1 MVDAMRKHLWVVPV
15 LCAVWLFFAFRG
27 MFTAMPTRPQIDLQV
42 YRYGVQAW
50 WDGHDLYGLLPP
62 VANGAQLPFV
72 YPPFAVLIL
81 SPLVL
86 LPWDAAVVTLYV
98 LSTICLALT
107 LYLVSRVAWPPLGR
121 AGGIM
126 AASLA
131 LPLTVFL
138 EPVSQTYQFGQ
149 VSLVLMALV
158 TIDCL
163 AGKTVWPRG
172 FGIGLAAA
180 IKLTPAAF
188 ILFFLIRKDYRAAG
202 RAGIT
207 FAVAAAVGFATDFR
221 ASVQYWFHGG
231 LSGGGVS
238 GTAFKTNQAIE
249 AALVRTGLNGAVE
262 KAVWIAVIVALV
274 AVVALAM
281 RRAEPALALMANA
294 GLALLISPT
303 SWSHYYVWVA
313 PALLVLLAYGA
324 RRASDRS
331 WLAVAWFGWAA
342 LTATLFYLAPFQDLP
357 PTAFPIVHVHWNWP
371 QQLSAATYP
380 LVGVGLLLAFAIPR
394 LRRPKPEPVLSTPVE
409 HPVEGGGQPPAA
421 LVLTGE
427 PARPPAPRDP
437 RRSAAGRSPVS

>member
-1 MVDAMRKHLWVVPV
+1 MRKHLWVVPV

-27 MFTAMPTRPQIDLQV
+27 MFTAMPTRPQIDLEV

-50 WDGHDLYGLLPP
+50 WDGHDLYGALPP
-62 VANGAQLPFV
+62 VANGAVLPFV

-98 LSTICLALT
+98 LSTICLLMT
-107 LYLVSRVAWPPLGR
+107 LYLVARVAWPPLGR
-121 AGGIM
+121 ARGFVV
-126 AASLA
+126 ACVA

-149 VSLVLMALV
+149 VSLVMMALV
-158 TIDCL
+158 AVDCL
-163 AGKTVWPRG
+163 AGKTLWPRG

-180 IKLTPAAF
+180 VKLTPAAF
-188 ILFFLIRKDYRAAG
+188 VLFFLVRKDYRSAA

-207 FAVAAAVGFATDFR
+207 FAVAAAIGFVTDFH

-238 GTAFKTNQAIE
+238 GTAFKTNQTIE
-249 AALVRTGLNGAVE
+249 AALVRTGLSGAGE
-262 KAVWIAVIVALV
+262 KAVWIAVIAALV
-274 AVVALAM
+274 VVVALAM
-281 RRAEPALALMANA
+281 RRAEPALALLANA
-294 GLALLISPT
+294 GLALLVSPT

-324 RRASDRS
+324 RRAYERS
-331 WLAVAWFGWAA
+331 WLAAAWFGWAV
-342 LTATLFYLAPFQDLP
+342 LTAVFFYLAPFHQLP
-357 PTAFPIVHVHWNWP
+357 DTDFPIVHVHWDWP

-380 LVGVGLLLAFAIPR
+380 LVGVALLLAFAIPR
-394 LRRPKPEPVLSTPVE
+394 LRRPEPEPVLAAPVR
-409 HPVEGGGQPPAA
+409 HPV
-421 LVLTGE
+421 
-427 PARPPAPRDP
+427 D
-437 RRSAAGRSPVS
+437 AGVS

>member
-1 MVDAMRKHLWVVPV
+1 MRKHLWVIPV

-27 MFTAMPTRPQIDLQV
+27 MFSAMPTRPQIDLEV

-50 WDGHDLYGLLPP
+50 WDDHSLYGTLPP
-62 VANGAQLPFV
+62 VANGAELPFV
-72 YPPFAVLIL
+72 YPPFAVLVL

-121 AGGIM
+121 TGGIIV
-126 AASLA
+126 ASIG

-149 VSLVLMALV
+149 VSLIMMALV
-158 TIDCL
+158 AIDCL
-163 AGKTVWPRG
+163 AGKTLWPRG

-180 IKLTPAAF
+180 LKLTPAAF
-188 ILFFLIRKDYRAAG
+188 VLFFLIRKDYRSAA

-207 FAVAAAVGFATDFR
+207 FAAAAGIGFIVDFH
-221 ASVQYWFHGG
+221 ASVQYWFKGG

-238 GTAFKTNQAIE
+238 GTAFKTNQTIE
-249 AALVRTGLNGAVE
+249 AVIVRTGLSGAAE
-262 KAVWIAVIVALV
+262 KAVWIVLIIALV
-274 AVVALAM
+274 GVVALAM
-281 RRAEPALALMANA
+281 RQAGPALALMANA
-294 GLALLISPT
+294 GLTLLVSPT

-324 RRASDRS
+324 RRVWERS
-331 WLAVAWFGWAA
+331 WLAAAWFAWAA
-342 LTATLFYLAPFQDLP
+342 LTATFFYLAPFHQLP
-357 PTAFPIVHVHWNWP
+357 DTDFPVVHVHWEWL

-380 LVGVGLLLAFAIPR
+380 LVGVALLLAFAIPR
-394 LRRPKPEPVLSTPVE
+394 LRRPEPVLLPPLEQPVE
-409 HPVEGGGQPPAA
+409 AVN
-421 LVLTGE
+421 
-427 PARPPAPRDP
+427 R
-437 RRSAAGRSPVS
+437 

>member
-1 MVDAMRKHLWVVPV
+1 MRKHLWVIPV

-27 MFTAMPTRPQIDLQV
+27 MFTAMPTRPQIDLEV

-50 WDGHDLYGLLPP
+50 WDGHDLYGPLPA

-98 LSTICLALT
+98 ISTLCLGLT
-107 LYLVSRVAWPPLGR
+107 LYLVSRVAVPQLGR
-121 AGGIM
+121 MGGFVV
-126 AASLA
+126 ASVA

-149 VSLVLMALV
+149 VSLIMMALV
-158 TIDCL
+158 AIDCL
-163 AGKTVWPRG
+163 AGKTLWPRG

-188 ILFFLIRKDYRAAG
+188 ILFFLVRRDYKSAI

-207 FAVAAAVGFATDFR
+207 FAVAAGIGFITDFK
-221 ASVQYWFHGG
+221 ASVQYWFKGG

-238 GTAFKTNQAIE
+238 GTAFKTNQTIE
-249 AALVRTGLNGAVE
+249 ATFVRMGLPGAAE
-262 KAVWIAVIVALV
+262 KALWIVVVLALLAMVAT
-274 AVVALAM
+274 AM
-281 RRAEPALALMANA
+281 RRSGPALALMANA
-294 GLALLISPT
+294 GLALLVSPT

-313 PALLVLLAYGA
+313 PTLLVIIAYGA
-324 RRASDRS
+324 RRAYERS
-331 WLAVAWFGWAA
+331 WLAAAWFAWGV
-342 LTATLFYLAPFQDLP
+342 LTAVFFWLAPFHDLP
-357 PTAFPIVHVHWNWP
+357 DTDFPIVHIHWDWP

-394 LRRPKPEPVLSTPVE
+394 LRSPRLEPALPPKTPV
-409 HPVEGGGQPPAA
+409 GAGQH
-421 LVLTGE
+421 
-427 PARPPAPRDP
+427 
-437 RRSAAGRSPVS
+437 

>member
-1 MVDAMRKHLWVVPV
+1 MRKHLWVIPV

-27 MFTAMPTRPQIDLQV
+27 MFTAMPTRPQIDLEV

-50 WDGHDLYGLLPP
+50 WEGHDLYGLLPP
-62 VANGAQLPFV
+62 VANGAELPFV

-98 LSTICLALT
+98 LSTICLAMT

-121 AGGIM
+121 TGGIL
-126 AASLA
+126 AASVA

-149 VSLVLMALV
+149 VSLVMMALV

-163 AGKTVWPRG
+163 AGKTIWPRG
-172 FGIGLAAA
+172 FGIGIAAA

-188 ILFFLIRKDYRAAG
+188 ILFFLIRKDYRSAA
-202 RAGIT
+202 RAAIT
-207 FAVAAAVGFATDFR
+207 FGVAAVIGFCTDLP
-221 ASVQYWFHGG
+221 ASIQYWFEGG

-238 GTAFKTNQAIE
+238 GTAFKTNQTIE
-249 AALVRTGLNGAVE
+249 AALVRTGLTGAAE
-262 KAVWIAVIVALV
+262 KVVWIVVIATLV
-274 AVVALAM
+274 AMVALAM
-281 RRAEPALALMANA
+281 RRAAPALALMANA
-294 GLALLISPT
+294 GLALLVSPT

-313 PALLVLLAYGA
+313 PALLVLLATGA
-324 RRASDRS
+324 RRAYDRS
-331 WLAVAWFGWAA
+331 WLAAGWFGWAVV
-342 LTATLFYLAPFQDLP
+342 TATFFYLAPFHGLP
-357 PTAFPIVHVHWNWP
+357 DTTFPVVQVHWDWP

-394 LRRPKPEPVLSTPVE
+394 LRRPKQEPLLSTPVR
-409 HPVEGGGQPPAA
+409 Q
-421 LVLTGE
+421 
-427 PARPPAPRDP
+427 PARVAT
-437 RRSAAGRSPVS
+437 G

>member
-1 MVDAMRKHLWVVPV
+1 MRKHLWVVPV

-27 MFTAMPTRPQIDLQV
+27 MFTAMPTRPQIDLEV

-50 WDGHDLYGLLPP
+50 WDGHNLYGALPP
-62 VANGAQLPFV
+62 VENGAELPFV

-98 LSTICLALT
+98 LSTICLLMT

-121 AGGIM
+121 AGGFVV
-126 AASLA
+126 ACVA

-149 VSLVLMALV
+149 VSLVMMALV
-158 TIDCL
+158 AVDCL

-188 ILFFLIRKDYRAAG
+188 ILFFLVRKDYRSAA

-207 FAVAAAVGFATDFR
+207 FVVAAAVGFATDFH
-221 ASVQYWFHGG
+221 ASVQYWFQGG

-238 GTAFKTNQAIE
+238 GTAFKTNQTIE
-249 AALVRTGLNGAVE
+249 AALVRTGLSGAAE
-262 KAVWIAVIVALV
+262 KAVWIAVIAALV
-274 AVVALAM
+274 VVVALAM

-294 GLALLISPT
+294 GLALLVSPT

-313 PALLVLLAYGA
+313 PALLVLLAHGA
-324 RRASDRS
+324 RRAYERS
-331 WLAVAWFGWAA
+331 WLAAAWFAWAV
-342 LTATLFYLAPFQDLP
+342 LTAVFFYLAPFHHLP
-357 PTAFPIVHVHWNWP
+357 DTDFPVVHVHWDWP

-380 LVGVGLLLAFAIPR
+380 LVGVALLLAFAIPR
-394 LRRPKPEPVLSTPVE
+394 LRRPKLEPLLTTPLR
-409 HPVEGGGQPPAA
+409 HP
-421 LVLTGE
+421 
-427 PARPPAPRDP
+427 
-437 RRSAAGRSPVS
+437 AGAGAS